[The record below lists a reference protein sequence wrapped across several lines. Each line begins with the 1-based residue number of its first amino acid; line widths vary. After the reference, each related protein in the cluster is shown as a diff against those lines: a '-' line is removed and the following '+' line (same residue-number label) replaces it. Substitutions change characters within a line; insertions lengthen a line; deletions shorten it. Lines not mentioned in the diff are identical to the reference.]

1 MSRSRLRSSTPE
13 VTTTSEDDRW
23 RREAH
28 EALQKVS
35 RVMDFFL
42 FTAASLVR
50 LTEEHKP
57 DDYSHCAECHQPWP
71 CQTMRIVQEIGTRFK
86 SLQENIDDD

>member
-1 MSRSRLRSSTPE
+1 MSLTASRSSTPDMS
-13 VTTTSEDDRW
+13 SEDDKW
-23 RREAH
+23 RKEAH

-42 FTAASLVR
+42 FTAAALVR

-57 DDYSHCAECHQPWP
+57 DDYSHCALCRQPWP
-71 CQTMRIVQEIGTRFK
+71 CQTMSVVEEIGTRFRQ
-86 SLQENIDDD
+86 LQEHINDG